1 MAVGGDHA
9 TRRLGGIAER
19 SLIAVMNEKLSRPL

>member
-9 TRRLGGIAER
+9 TGRLGGIAER
-19 SLIAVMNEKLSRPL
+19 SMMAVLHEREAQ